1 VSRHR
6 SCQDGAGSPVLGKA
20 SSTIDKISKV
30 RIQTGSYVATL
41 SDEASQQLRGRLL
54 AVGLESLFR
63 PARADLEPGAIIAL
77 DQPDKRPLLDVVEA
91 WIEGAGEEQL
101 SPTGI
106 LHLREGLRVD
116 LARTR

>member
-1 VSRHR
+1 M
-6 SCQDGAGSPVLGKA
+6 
-20 SSTIDKISKV
+20 V

-54 AVGLESLFR
+54 AAGLESLSDQL
-63 PARADLEPGAIIAL
+63 ADLEPGAIIAL
-77 DQPDKRPLLDVVEA
+77 DQPDKRPILDVVEA
-91 WIEGAGEEQL
+91 WIEGADEEQL
-101 SPTGI
+101 SPTDI